1 MKAKSYK
8 LKVINGFCFLLLAAC
23 FLPLIAG
30 CGYTIQG
37 KDTLPFEYVKIGR
50 IENKTYEPKLEDRL
64 YKALT
69 DELMKNGFVISRSAG
84 HVISGVINE
93 FHLRPL
99 SEKDGY
105 AVEYEVIVKGR
116 FILTAPDGKT
126 KELRNS
132 GAFIVSFYNA
142 GNIQSIVA
150 SKETATDTA
159 LKNLASEIRAGI
171 IYQK

>member
-1 MKAKSYK
+1 MKNSK
-8 LKVINGFCFLLLAAC
+8 LKVKSYFCCLLFAVCCLS
-23 FLPLIAG
+23 LVSG

-37 KDTLPFEYVKIGR
+37 KDTLPFEYVKLGR

-64 YKALT
+64 YKALS
-69 DELMKNGFVISRSAG
+69 DELLKNGFVISRSAN

-93 FHLRPL
+93 FRLRPL

-105 AVEYEVIVKGR
+105 AVEYEVIIKGK
-116 FILTAPDGKT
+116 FILTMPDGKT

-142 GNIQSIVA
+142 GNIQNIIA

-159 LKNLASEIRAGI
+159 LRNLASEIRAGI